1 MTVLSPEEE
10 ESLLLDPPDPVD
22 LLIAHTDDSTQTR
35 ARPLDFVREKMAS
48 LKQENKQLKARVAD
62 LEQTLSIVQTAQE
75 WTMGKGMTA
84 EQAEKMRDIKAL
96 LEQAKRA
103 RQDIQT
109 FSEASRT
116 SIYEKLRQAKN
127 ALRREREEKAQMKER
142 LVQAF
147 HHARVIQDQHRRVV
161 QQREEES
168 QAWADRL
175 RDSKERHRRELRR
188 LQGDAAAQESDRQ
201 DQLSLFGEQVISE
214 LSNLQQH
221 LKEVRQETVDS
232 VLLEE
237 GEAAT
242 YYAGAGGEKWA
253 GGNAS
258 VAEEVAEEGEVK
270 LLFFNPWDTPLVYS
284 VGGVCDENGEMQHSN
299 RRFTL
304 PPKSFKTFA
313 AMVGDLVLASDG
325 DEFVL
330 SEVVDSGRFDRSQV
344 RVASLYANNSEMCMI
359 AQQNGRSI
367 EEMQAAADSAPV
379 PPE

>member
-1 MTVLSPEEE
+1 MSGLSPEEE

-35 ARPLDFVREKMAS
+35 PRPLDFVREKLTH
-48 LKQENKQLKARVAD
+48 LKKENKALKAKVAD

-103 RQDIQT
+103 REDIQH
-109 FSEASRT
+109 FSEASR
-116 SIYEKLRQAKN
+116 SSLYEKLRQAKN
-127 ALRREREEKAQMKER
+127 ALKREREEKAQMKER

-161 QQREEES
+161 QQREEENR
-168 QAWADRL
+168 AWTDRL
-175 RDSKERHRRELRR
+175 RDIKERHRRELRR
-188 LQGDAAAQESDRQ
+188 LQGDAAAAESDRH
-201 DQLSLFGEQVISE
+201 DQLSAFGEQVMSE
-214 LSNLQQH
+214 LTSLQAH
-221 LKEVRQETVDS
+221 LREVRQETVDS

-242 YYAGAGGEKWA
+242 YYNEAGAGKWA
-253 GGNAS
+253 GGAS
-258 VAEEVAEEGEVK
+258 AEDTGEEGEIK
-270 LLFFNPWDTPLVYS
+270 LLFFNPWDKPLLYS
-284 VGGVCDENGEMQHSN
+284 VGGTCDANGENLEHGNLQ
-299 RRFTL
+299 FTL
-304 PPKSFKTFA
+304 PPKSFKCFM
-313 AMVGDLVLASDG
+313 AMIGDLILASDG

-330 SEVVDSGRFDRSQV
+330 KEVFDTVRFDRSQV
-344 RVASLYANNSEMCMI
+344 RAASLIADSSEMHML
-359 AQQNGRSI
+359 ATSSGRSL
-367 EEMQAAADSAPV
+367 EEMQQAAAMAPV